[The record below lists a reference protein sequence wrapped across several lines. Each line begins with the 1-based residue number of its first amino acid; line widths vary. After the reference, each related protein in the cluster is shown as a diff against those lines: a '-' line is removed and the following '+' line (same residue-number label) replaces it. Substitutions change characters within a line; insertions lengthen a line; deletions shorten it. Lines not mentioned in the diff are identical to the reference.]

1 MQVHIGERAEP
12 WVSSQHVC
20 RESKRQGSEDDA
32 QGSKNAGRGAGRH
45 PWMLAHCH
53 LIDPTISAR

>member
-12 WVSSQHVC
+12 WVGRQHVC

-32 QGSKNAGRGAGRH
+32 QGAKERGTRGGPTSIDA
-45 PWMLAHCH
+45 PHCH
-53 LIDPTISAR
+53 LADPTISAR